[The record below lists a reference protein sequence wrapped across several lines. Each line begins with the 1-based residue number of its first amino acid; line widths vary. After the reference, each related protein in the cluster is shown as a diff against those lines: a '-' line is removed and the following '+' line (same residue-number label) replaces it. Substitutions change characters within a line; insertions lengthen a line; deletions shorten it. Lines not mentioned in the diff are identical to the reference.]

1 MLSLALHRAHLVV
14 IMVLV
19 AAFVAL
25 HPYLDEAGLCGLG
38 GCPAASQVSH
48 AAHTGFSTIC
58 LVAVLA
64 ASAAGVLAF
73 ASFLGRRRADDHPWP
88 TEAYLSPDTPP
99 PRVSPS
105 R

>member
-1 MLSLALHRAHLVV
+1 VLSLNLHRAHLVV

-19 AAFVAL
+19 AVFVAL

-38 GCPAASQVSH
+38 GCPDASQVSH
-48 AAHTGFSTIC
+48 TAHTSFSTIC

-64 ASAAGVLAF
+64 ASATGALAF
-73 ASFLGRRRADDHPWP
+73 ASFFDRRRADDSPWP
-88 TEAYLSPDTPP
+88 TEAYLSPDPPP